1 MKWRHR
7 ERHCENRKQGHSLF
21 RRLMLIWLI
30 GLAVVLTVS
39 IGMSVGAGG
48 RALRD
53 QLYTQMAHDVAT
65 AVRLMD
71 YLPAAERAAWLPTLD
86 RPNYRFALA
95 PAPDRGRGSE
105 HLEDENAVATLRALL
120 DNRPLTVRGE
130 WSGPSKRPTLYIGL
144 TLADGTPFSVQLT
157 TPGGLMP
164 RGRFLAAVVA
174 LVLGVMLITWFAVR
188 LATAPLSRLAD
199 AARALGENPERAP
212 LPVEG
217 PREVRAAATAFNQMQ
232 ARIRDHMK
240 QRTEILAAISHD
252 LQTPITRLRL
262 RTEALDDEATQARFS
277 ADLDAMQA
285 LVREGLDY
293 ARSLDHRFETRPI
306 DLNALLDTL
315 RLEAEEM
322 GMSVRLTG
330 VASTP
335 CPGHLQSLRRALW
348 NLIDN
353 GVKYGER
360 VDINMAE
367 DDAGWRIGIR
377 DHGPG
382 LPAEEL
388 EKVFEP
394 YYRRE
399 ASRNRDSGG
408 SGLGLAIARNL
419 LRAQGGDVTLD
430 KHPDGGLLATVR
442 VRRDGAG
449 SSA

>member
-1 MKWRHR
+1 MKLRR
-7 ERHCENRKQGHSLF
+7 NNKAPQGHSLF

-39 IGMSVGAGG
+39 IGMSVGASG

-53 QLYTQMAHDVAT
+53 QLYIQMAHDVAA
-65 AVRLMD
+65 AVRLME
-71 YLPAAERAAWLPTLD
+71 YLPADARAAWLPTLD
-86 RPNYRFALA
+86 RTYYRFALA
-95 PAPDRGRGSE
+95 PAPARGRSSE
-105 HLEDENAVATLRALL
+105 HLDDEEALTLLRGLL
-120 DNRPLTVRGE
+120 DNRPLVVRGE
-130 WSGPSKRPTLYIGL
+130 WSGPSRRPTLYIGL
-144 TLADGTPFSVQLT
+144 TLADGTPFSVELS

-164 RGRFLAAVVA
+164 RGRFLAALIA

-188 LATAPLSRLAD
+188 LATAPLSRLAE
-199 AARALGENPERAP
+199 AARALGDNPERAP
-212 LPVEG
+212 LPLEG
-217 PREVRAAATAFNQMQ
+217 PREVRAAASAFNQMQ

-262 RTEALDDEATQARFS
+262 RAEALDDAATQARFN
-277 ADLDAMQA
+277 ADLEAMQA
-285 LVREGLDY
+285 LVSEGLDY
-293 ARSLDHRFETRPI
+293 ARSLDKSNETRPI

-322 GMSVRLTG
+322 GMPVRVTG
-330 VASTP
+330 AASTP
-335 CPGHLQSLRRALW
+335 CPGNLQSLRRALW

-360 VDINMAE
+360 VDIE
-367 DDAGWRIGIR
+367 VSESGAGWRIAIR
-377 DHGPG
+377 DRGPG
-382 LPAEEL
+382 VPAEER

-399 ASRNRDSGG
+399 TSRNRGSGG
-408 SGLGLAIARNL
+408 TGLGLAITRNL

-430 KHPDGGLLATVR
+430 NHPEGGLRATALL
-442 VRRDGAG
+442 RRGGAED
-449 SSA
+449 AA